1 MLNLFFLKTALK
13 VLYICKDF
21 FIFFV
26 LFLICQKIEAQG
38 TQNRLL
44 QTNERI
50 KNAEDFSRKL
60 DSNYKKSLRI
70 AGERGLKIKE
80 DLGNGRFLSL
90 QQINEIGEP
99 LYIINHSNAQAAVST
114 KTNQLYS
121 GGSLRV
127 SLSGKSDTMTGRLA
141 LWDGGN
147 TLATHQ
153 EFGGRI
159 KPQENLSSTDL
170 HSSHVAGTLIA
181 SGVNANAKG
190 MSFGADL
197 KVWDYNNDNAEISE
211 ASVPKTGPPLLV
223 SNHSYGYQAG
233 WVYDST
239 KSKWQWWGEDKV
251 STFEDYKFGFYD
263 SNAQSLDKIAFNAP
277 FYLMVKSA
285 GNSRNGNGPDA
296 GKYYFLKTS
305 TKDSSNITRS
315 KNDGYDIIST
325 TGTAK
330 NILTVGAAE
339 SMYTIPEKGSDVA
352 LANFSAWGP
361 TDDGRIKPDIIG
373 IGTDLLS
380 TSNASITSYS
390 YLSGTSMATPQVSGS
405 TFLLQQLY
413 NRLNTNTFMRAATLK
428 GLILHTALDL
438 AAAGPD
444 YQTGWGLL
452 DMEKAAKVI
461 LNDGAS
467 NLISEGTLSNTTKD
481 KRSFIAS
488 GKGDLVATLSWTDP
502 EATVFPYTTENL
514 NNRKPKLVND
524 LDIMITDG
532 SGKFLPFILD
542 PAIPDKAAEAGDNIR
557 DNIEKIIIKGAV
569 PGKSYDL
576 SISHKGT
583 LKNDKQDF
591 SLIVSGIGG
600 KVYCAVTPT
609 NPQNLIKSI
618 SVGTYSNTIST
629 TQDFTS
635 TPIPLELG
643 GSNDL
648 KLTFSSTA
656 SKKAKVVVDWNQD
669 GDFDDS
675 NETILASELISLDAY
690 TIKFKVPSNLSIN
703 QYFRMRVV
711 AELGNSSDNVC
722 GNIGTGESE
731 EYVIQVIQA
740 SNDLGI
746 MSISNPT
753 ISYCATSGLT
763 SLMVRVKNYGSKS
776 QSNVPVTL
784 NYYLENNLQG
794 SFAGKISKIDAG
806 IEQVITVTGTANW
819 LAGKTYTFKAISTLD
834 VDQNTNNDLLSISQ
848 IIENPQAPVGT
859 GLYCS
864 GASLL
869 NLSASQGYPLWY
881 NNNVLAAS
889 GTSATAPYSTN
900 YTVGSNDFSGT
911 IKPQTKKEFGTGS
924 YYENFGPA
932 PIFDIKVPIILE
944 SARVYVGTSGTITF
958 DVFNYESGELI
969 SSMTKDLNATRTQ
982 TNSTKVNSQL
992 ADDKNDPG
1000 QVVQLN
1006 LSFPKPGTYL
1016 LTQTCSN
1023 GATIFRSNRS
1033 LADTVNAPSNLGYP
1047 YTIPNILSM
1056 TGALYNGAPI
1066 TTGYYY
1072 FYDMKFKSM
1081 GCPSPRSVV
1090 NITTA
1095 KTPEASISPA
1105 GTQTVC
1111 VGGSLLITAKSV
1123 DNPSFQWL
1131 LNGVSISGAITSTY
1145 EAKKSGTYQVKAT
1158 VNGLCTNTSTALNL
1172 TVSSPLPPAITYVDG
1187 TMKIAGTGTIQWYV
1201 NGAVIPGA
1209 TTSNYTPVQSGLYSV
1224 FLKDVNG
1231 CSATSDL
1238 LTINI
1243 LAAEKENPFSTYVA
1257 FPNPA
1262 IDLLNVGLPQVN
1274 AGTYSIE
1281 IIDMNGRIFL
1291 SDKIR
1296 LEPGSN
1302 QLKIDISK
1310 IPVGTYVIRLP
1321 EMLNQPSMKF
1331 IKN

>member
-1 MLNLFFLKTALK
+1 MS
-13 VLYICKDF
+13 
-21 FIFFV
+21 
-26 LFLICQKIEAQG
+26 QKLAGQG
-38 TQNRLL
+38 LQNRRL
-44 QTNERI
+44 QINERI
-50 KNAEDFSRKL
+50 KNAADFSQKL

-70 AGERGLKIKE
+70 AGERGLKLKE
-80 DLGNGRFLSL
+80 DLGNGRFLSF

-99 LYIINHSNAQAAVST
+99 LYIINHSNAQAAATT

-121 GGSLRV
+121 GGSLGI
-127 SLSGKSDTMTGRLA
+127 SLSGKSDTMSGRLA
-141 LWDGGN
+141 IWDGGN
-147 TLATHQ
+147 ALATHQ
-153 EFGGRI
+153 EFGDRI
-159 KPQENLSSTDL
+159 KLQENLSTTDI
-170 HSSHVAGTLIA
+170 HGTHVAGTMIA

-197 KVWDYNNDNAEISE
+197 KVWDYNNDNAEISD
-211 ASVPKTGPPLLV
+211 ASIPKTGPPLLV
-223 SNHSYGYQAG
+223 SNHSYGYQSG
-233 WVYDST
+233 WVYDSG
-239 KSKWQWWGEDKV
+239 KSRWQWWGEDKV

-263 SNAQSLDKIAFNAP
+263 SNTQTLDKIAFNAP
-277 FYLMVKSA
+277 NYLIVKSA
-285 GNSRNGNGPDA
+285 GNSRDGNGPEP

-352 LANFSAWGP
+352 LASFSSWGP

-373 IGTDLLS
+373 MGTDILS
-380 TSNASITSYS
+380 TSNASNTSYS

-405 TFLLQQLY
+405 IYLLQQLY
-413 NRLNTNTFMRAATLK
+413 NRLNTNTFMRSATLK
-428 GLILHTALDL
+428 GLVLHTALDME
-438 AAAGPD
+438 AVGPD
-444 YQTGWGLL
+444 YKTGWGLL

-461 LNDGAS
+461 LNVGSS
-467 NLISEGTLSNTTKD
+467 NLIFEGTLANTAID
-481 KRSFIAS
+481 KRSFVAS

-502 EATVFPYTTENL
+502 EATVFSINTENL

-524 LDIMITDG
+524 LDIKITDG
-532 SGKFLPFILD
+532 TGKFLPFILD
-542 PAIPDKAAEAGDNIR
+542 PDVPEKIAETGDNIR

-569 PGKSYDL
+569 PGKSYEL

-600 KVYCAVTPT
+600 KAYCAITPT
-609 NPQNLIKSI
+609 SPQNLIRSLA
-618 SVGTYSNTIST
+618 VGTYSNTVST
-629 TQDFTS
+629 SQDFTS

-656 SKKAKVVVDWNQD
+656 SKKIKVVVDWNQD
-669 GDFDDS
+669 GDFEDS
-675 NETILASELISLDAY
+675 NEMMLASDLLTVESYSA
-690 TIKFKVPSNLSIN
+690 KFKIPSNISIN

-711 AELGNSSDNVC
+711 SELGNSATNFC
-722 GNIGTGESE
+722 GNLGTGESE

-740 SNDLGI
+740 SNDMGVL
-746 MSISNPT
+746 SISNPVS
-753 ISYCATSGLT
+753 SYCATNGPT
-763 SLMVRVKNYGSKS
+763 SLLVRVKNYGSKP

-794 SFAGKISKIDAG
+794 SLTGKILKINAG
-806 IEQVITVTGTANW
+806 NEQIITVTGTANW
-819 LAGKTYTFKAISTLD
+819 LAGKTYTFKAVSSLD
-834 VDQNTNNDLLSISQ
+834 VDQNTNNDLLSTSQ

-859 GLYCS
+859 GLFCS
-864 GASLL
+864 GATSL

-889 GTSATAPYSTN
+889 GITATAPYSAN
-900 YTVGSNDFSGT
+900 YTVGSNDFSGSM
-911 IKPQTKKEFGTGS
+911 KPQTKKEFGTGS
-924 YYENFGPA
+924 YFENFGPE

-958 DVFNYESGELI
+958 DVINYESGELV
-969 SSMTKDLNATRTQ
+969 SSITKDLNATRTQ
-982 TNSTKVNSQL
+982 TNFTKVNGQL
-992 ADDKNDPG
+992 TDDKNDPG
-1000 QVVQLN
+1000 QVVELN
-1006 LSFPKPGTYL
+1006 LSFPKPGTYIL
-1016 LTQTCSN
+1016 AQTCSN
-1023 GATIFRSNRS
+1023 GATIFRSNKS
-1033 LADTVNAPSNLGYP
+1033 LSDTLNTPTNLGYP
-1047 YTIPNILSM
+1047 YTIPNILSI
-1056 TGALYNGAPI
+1056 TGALFNRAPI
-1066 TTGYYY
+1066 LTGYYY
-1072 FYDMKFKSM
+1072 FYDMKFKSL

-1090 NITTA
+1090 KITTA
-1095 KTPEASISPA
+1095 KTPEANISPTGA
-1105 GTQTVC
+1105 QTVC
-1111 VGGSLLITAKSV
+1111 VGSSTLITAKSA

-1131 LNGVSISGAITSTY
+1131 LNGAAISGAITSTY

-1172 TVSSPLPPAITYVDG
+1172 TVSSPLPPTIIYEDG
-1187 TMKIAGTGTIQWYV
+1187 TMKITATGTIQWYV
-1201 NGAVIPGA
+1201 NGAIIPGA
-1209 TTSNYTPVQSGLYSV
+1209 TTSSFRPVQSGLYSV

-1243 LAAEKENPFSTYVA
+1243 LAAEKENPFSAYVA
-1257 FPNPA
+1257 YPNPA
-1262 IDLLNVGLPQVN
+1262 VDLLNVGLPQAL
-1274 AGTYSIE
+1274 AGTYTIE
-1281 IIDMNGRIFL
+1281 IIDMHGRIFL
-1291 SDKIR
+1291 SEKVN
-1296 LEPGSN
+1296 LEPGAN

-1310 IPVGTYVIRLP
+1310 IPVGTYVVRLP
-1321 EMLNQPSMKF
+1321 EILSQPSMKF

>member
-1 MLNLFFLKTALK
+1 MN
-13 VLYICKDF
+13 
-21 FIFFV
+21 
-26 LFLICQKIEAQG
+26 QKIAAQG

-99 LYIINHSNAQAAVST
+99 LYIINHSNALAAATT

-121 GGSLRV
+121 GGSIGV
-127 SLSGKSDTMTGRLA
+127 SLSGKSDTMSGRLA

-147 TLATHQ
+147 ALATHQ
-153 EFGGRI
+153 EFGGRV
-159 KPQENLSSTDL
+159 KLQENLSSSDL
-170 HSSHVAGTLIA
+170 HSTHVAGTLIA

-197 KVWDYNNDNAEISE
+197 KVWDYNNDNAEISD
-211 ASVPKTGPPLLV
+211 ASIPKTGPPLLV

-263 SNAQSLDKIAFNAP
+263 SNAQTLDKIAFNAP
-277 FYLMVKSA
+277 YYLMVKSA
-285 GNSRNGNGPDA
+285 GNSRSENGPEA

-305 TKDSSNITRS
+305 TKDSSNIARS

-339 SMYTIPEKGSDVA
+339 SMSTIPEKGSDVA
-352 LANFSAWGP
+352 QARFSSWGP

-380 TSNASITSYS
+380 TSNVSTTSYA

-405 TFLLQQLY
+405 IFLLQQLY

-428 GLILHTALDL
+428 GLILHTALDM
-438 AAAGPD
+438 AVAGPD

-461 LNDGAS
+461 LNVGTS
-467 NLISEGTLSNTTKD
+467 NLIAEGTLANATTD
-481 KRSFIAS
+481 KRSFVAS

-502 EATVFPYTTENL
+502 EAAVFPYTTENL
-514 NNRKPKLVND
+514 NSRKPKLIND
-524 LDIMITDG
+524 LDIRITDG
-532 SGKFLPFILD
+532 TGKFLPFILD
-542 PAIPDKAAEAGDNIR
+542 PAIPDKVAEAGDNIR

-600 KVYCAVTPT
+600 KVYCSLTPT
-609 NPQNLIKSI
+609 SPQNLIKSLA
-618 SVGTYSNTIST
+618 VGTYSNTVST

-643 GSNDL
+643 GANDL
-648 KLTFSSTA
+648 KFTFSSTA
-656 SKKAKVVVDWNQD
+656 SKKIKVAVDWNQD
-669 GDFDDS
+669 GDFEDT
-675 NETILASELISLDAY
+675 NEIMVASDLLTAESY
-690 TIKFKVPSNLSIN
+690 TAKFKVPSNLSIN

-711 AELGNSSDNVC
+711 AELSNSSTNVC

-753 ISYCATSGLT
+753 VSYCATNGLG

-776 QSNVPVTL
+776 QNNVPLTL
-784 NYYLENNLQG
+784 NYYLEDVLLG
-794 SFAGKISKIDAG
+794 SLKGNVVKIDAG
-806 IEQVITVTGTANW
+806 KEQIITVTGTANW
-819 LAGKTYTFKAISTLD
+819 LAGKTYTFKAISNLD

-848 IIENPQAPVGT
+848 SIENPQAPVGT

-864 GASLL
+864 GATAL
-869 NLSASQGYPLWY
+869 NLSATQGYPLWY

-889 GTSATAPYSTN
+889 GMSTTAPYSAN
-900 YTVGSNDFSGT
+900 YTVGSNDFSGSM
-911 IKPQTKKEFGTGS
+911 KPQTKKEFGTGS

-969 SSMTKDLNATRTQ
+969 SSITKDLTATRTQ

-1006 LSFPKPGTYL
+1006 LSFPKPGIYIL
-1016 LTQTCSN
+1016 SQTCSN
-1023 GATIFRSNRS
+1023 GATIFRSNKS
-1033 LADTVNAPSNLGYP
+1033 LSDTINAPTNLGYP
-1047 YTIPNILSM
+1047 YTISNILSM

-1095 KTPEASISPA
+1095 KTPEVSISPS

-1111 VGGSLLITAKSV
+1111 VGGTVLITAKSA

-1131 LNGVSISGAITSTY
+1131 LNDLAISGATTSTY
-1145 EAKKSGTYQVKAT
+1145 EAKKSGSYKIKAT
-1158 VNGLCTNTSTALNL
+1158 VNGLCTNTSTSLNL
-1172 TVSSPLPPAITYVDG
+1172 TVSSPLPPAITLIDG
-1187 TMKIAGTGTIQWYV
+1187 TMKIAGTGTIQWYI

-1209 TTSNYTPVQSGLYSV
+1209 TTSSYTPVQSGLYSV

-1243 LAAEKENPFSTYVA
+1243 LATEKENPFTGYVA

-1262 IDLLNVGLPQVN
+1262 SDLLNVGLPQAK
-1274 AGTYSIE
+1274 AGDYAIE
-1281 IIDMNGRIFL
+1281 IIDIHGRIFL
-1291 SDKIR
+1291 TDKIH
-1296 LEPGSN
+1296 LEPGAN

-1310 IPVGTYVIRLP
+1310 IPVGTYLIRLP
-1321 EMLNQPSMKF
+1321 EMLNQPSLKF

>member
-1 MLNLFFLKTALK
+1 MKILHTCNYFFPLL
-13 VLYICKDF
+13 
-21 FIFFV
+21 V
-26 LFLICQKIEAQG
+26 LFLISQKIAAQG

-44 QTNERI
+44 QINERI

-80 DLGNGRFLSL
+80 DLGKGRFLSL

-99 LYIINHSNAQAAVST
+99 LYIINHSNAQAAATT

-121 GGSLRV
+121 GGSIGV
-127 SLSGKSDTMTGRLA
+127 SLSGKSDTMSGRLA
-141 LWDGGN
+141 VWDGGN
-147 TLATHQ
+147 ALATHQ

-159 KPQENLSSTDL
+159 KLQENLSSTDI
-170 HSSHVAGTLIA
+170 HSTHVSGTMIA

-197 KVWDYNNDNAEISE
+197 KLWDYNNDNAEISD

-223 SNHSYGYQAG
+223 SNHSYGYQSG

-239 KSKWQWWGEDKV
+239 KNKWQWWGEDKV

-263 SNAQSLDKIAFNAP
+263 TNAQNLDKIAFNAP
-277 FYLMVKSA
+277 YYLMVKSA
-285 GNSRNGNGPDA
+285 GNSRDENGPEA

-305 TKDSSNITRS
+305 TKDSSNIARS

-352 LANFSAWGP
+352 LASFSSWGP
-361 TDDGRIKPDIIG
+361 TDDGRIKPDIVG

-380 TSNASITSYS
+380 TSNASTTSYT
-390 YLSGTSMATPQVSGS
+390 YLSGTSMASPQVSGS
-405 TFLLQQLY
+405 IFLLQQLY
-413 NRLNTNTFMRAATLK
+413 NRLNKNTFMRSATLK
-428 GLILHTALDL
+428 GLVLHSALDL
-438 AAAGPD
+438 EAAGPD
-444 YQTGWGLL
+444 YKTGWGLL
-452 DMEKAAKVI
+452 DMEKAANVI
-461 LNDGAS
+461 TNASSS
-467 NLISEGTLSNTTKD
+467 NLISEGTLANTALD
-481 KRSFIAS
+481 KRSFVAS

-502 EATVFPYTTENL
+502 ESTVFPITTENL

-524 LDIMITDG
+524 LDIKITDG
-532 SGKFLPFILD
+532 TGKFLPFILD
-542 PAIPDKAAEAGDNIR
+542 PAAPEKIAETGDNIR

-569 PGKSYDL
+569 PGKSYEL
-576 SISHKGT
+576 TISHKGT

-591 SLIVSGIGG
+591 SLVVSGIGG
-600 KVYCAVTPT
+600 KAYCAITPT
-609 NPQNLIKSI
+609 SPLNLIKSLA
-618 SVGTYSNTIST
+618 VGTYSNTVST

-643 GSNDL
+643 GSSDL

-656 SKKAKVVVDWNQD
+656 SKKIKVAVDWNQD
-669 GDFDDS
+669 GDFEDS
-675 NETILASELISLDAY
+675 NEIMLASDLIATDNY
-690 TIKFKVPSNLSIN
+690 TAKFKVPSNLSIN

-711 AELGNSSDNVC
+711 AELGNSSTNVC
-722 GNIGTGESE
+722 GNLGTGESE

-740 SNDLGI
+740 SNDVGI

-753 ISYCATSGLT
+753 NSYCATNGLT
-763 SLMVRVKNYGSKS
+763 SLQVRVKNYGSKS
-776 QSNVPVTL
+776 QSNIPITL

-794 SFAGKISKIDAG
+794 SLTGKISKIDAG
-806 IEQVITVTGTANW
+806 NEQIITVSGTANW
-819 LAGKTYTFKAISTLD
+819 LAGKTYTFKAISNLD
-834 VDQNTNNDLLSISQ
+834 VDQNTNNDLLSTSQ

-859 GLYCS
+859 GLFCS
-864 GASLL
+864 GASSL

-889 GTSATAPYSTN
+889 GTTATAPYSAN
-900 YTVGSNDFSGT
+900 YTVGYNDFSGSM
-911 IKPQTKKEFGTGS
+911 KPQTKKEFGTGS

-969 SSMTKDLNATRTQ
+969 SSITKDLNATRTQ
-982 TNSTKVNSQL
+982 TNSTKVNNQL
-992 ADDKNDPG
+992 NDDKNDPG
-1000 QVVQLN
+1000 QVVELN
-1006 LSFPKPGTYL
+1006 LSFPKPGTYIL
-1016 LTQTCSN
+1016 AQTCSN
-1023 GATIFRSNRS
+1023 GATIFRSNKS
-1033 LADTVNAPSNLGYP
+1033 LTDTVNAPVNLGYP

-1095 KTPEASISPA
+1095 KTPDASISPT

-1111 VGGSLLITAKSV
+1111 VGGSVLITAKST

-1131 LNGVSISGAITSTY
+1131 LNGAAISGAITSTY

-1172 TVSSPLPPAITYVDG
+1172 TVSSPLPPAITYIDG

-1201 NGAVIPGA
+1201 NGAIIPGA
-1209 TTSNYTPVQSGLYSV
+1209 TTSTYTPVQSGLYSV

-1243 LAAEKENPFSTYVA
+1243 LATEKENPFSTYVA

-1262 IDLLNVGLPQVN
+1262 TDLLNVGLPQAM
-1274 AGTYSIE
+1274 AGTYAIE
-1281 IIDMNGRIFL
+1281 IIDIHGRIFL

-1296 LEPGSN
+1296 LEPGAN

-1310 IPVGTYVIRLP
+1310 IPVGTYLVRLP
-1321 EMLNQPSMKF
+1321 EIVNQPSMKF

>member
-1 MLNLFFLKTALK
+1 MN
-13 VLYICKDF
+13 
-21 FIFFV
+21 
-26 LFLICQKIEAQG
+26 QKIAAQG

-99 LYIINHSNAQAAVST
+99 LYIINHSNALAAATT

-121 GGSLRV
+121 GGSIGV
-127 SLSGKSDTMTGRLA
+127 SLSGKSDTMSGRLA

-147 TLATHQ
+147 ALATHQ
-153 EFGGRI
+153 EFGGRV
-159 KPQENLSSTDL
+159 KLQENLSSSDL
-170 HSSHVAGTLIA
+170 HSTHVAGTLIA

-197 KVWDYNNDNAEISE
+197 KVWDYNNDNAEISD
-211 ASVPKTGPPLLV
+211 ASIPKTGPPLLV

-263 SNAQSLDKIAFNAP
+263 SNAQTLDKIAFNAP
-277 FYLMVKSA
+277 YYLMVKSA
-285 GNSRNGNGPDA
+285 GNSRSENGPEA

-305 TKDSSNITRS
+305 TKDSSNIARS

-339 SMYTIPEKGSDVA
+339 SMSTIPEKGSDIT
-352 LANFSAWGP
+352 LANFSSWGP

-380 TSNASITSYS
+380 TSNVSTTSYA

-405 TFLLQQLY
+405 IFLLQQLY
-413 NRLNTNTFMRAATLK
+413 NRLNTNTFMRASTLK
-428 GLILHTALDL
+428 GLILHTALDM
-438 AAAGPD
+438 AVAGPD

-461 LNDGAS
+461 LNVGTS
-467 NLISEGTLSNTTKD
+467 NLIAEGTLANATTD
-481 KRSFIAS
+481 KRSFVAS

-502 EATVFPYTTENL
+502 EAAVFPYTTENL
-514 NNRKPKLVND
+514 NSRKPKLIND
-524 LDIMITDG
+524 LDIRITDG
-532 SGKFLPFILD
+532 TGKFLPFILD
-542 PAIPDKAAEAGDNIR
+542 PAIPDKVAEAGDNIR

-600 KVYCAVTPT
+600 KVYCSLTPT
-609 NPQNLIKSI
+609 SPQNLIKSLA
-618 SVGTYSNTIST
+618 VGTYSNTVST

-643 GSNDL
+643 GANDL
-648 KLTFSSTA
+648 KFTFSSTA
-656 SKKAKVVVDWNQD
+656 SKKIKVAVDWNQD
-669 GDFDDS
+669 GDFEDS
-675 NETILASELISLDAY
+675 NEIMVVSDLLTAESY
-690 TIKFKVPSNLSIN
+690 TAKFKVPSNLSIN

-711 AELGNSSDNVC
+711 AELSNSSTNVC

-753 ISYCATSGLT
+753 VSYCATNGLG

-776 QSNVPVTL
+776 QNNVPLTL
-784 NYYLENNLQG
+784 NYYLEDVLLG
-794 SFAGKISKIDAG
+794 SLKGNVVKIDAG
-806 IEQVITVTGTANW
+806 KEQIITVTGTANW
-819 LAGKTYTFKAISTLD
+819 LAGKTYTFKAISNLD

-848 IIENPQAPVGT
+848 SIENPQAPVGT

-864 GASLL
+864 GATAL
-869 NLSASQGYPLWY
+869 NLSATQGYPLWY

-889 GTSATAPYSTN
+889 GMSTTAPYSAN
-900 YTVGSNDFSGT
+900 YTVGSNDFSGSM
-911 IKPQTKKEFGTGS
+911 KPQTKKEFGTGS

-969 SSMTKDLNATRTQ
+969 SSITKDLTATRTQ

-1006 LSFPKPGTYL
+1006 LSFPKPGIYIL
-1016 LTQTCSN
+1016 SQTCSN
-1023 GATIFRSNRS
+1023 GATIFRSNKS
-1033 LADTVNAPSNLGYP
+1033 LSDTINAPTNLGYP
-1047 YTIPNILSM
+1047 YTISNILSM

-1095 KTPEASISPA
+1095 KTPEVSISPS

-1111 VGGSLLITAKSV
+1111 VGGTVLITAKSA

-1131 LNGVSISGAITSTY
+1131 LNDLAISGATTSTY
-1145 EAKKSGTYQVKAT
+1145 EAKKSGSYKIKAT
-1158 VNGLCTNTSTALNL
+1158 VNGLCTNTSTSLNL
-1172 TVSSPLPPAITYVDG
+1172 TVSSPLPPAITLIDG
-1187 TMKIAGTGTIQWYV
+1187 TMKIAGTGTIQWYI

-1209 TTSNYTPVQSGLYSV
+1209 TTSSYTPVQSGLYSV

-1243 LAAEKENPFSTYVA
+1243 LATEKENPFTGYVA

-1262 IDLLNVGLPQVN
+1262 SDLLNVGLPQAK
-1274 AGTYSIE
+1274 AGDYAIE
-1281 IIDMNGRIFL
+1281 IIDIHGRIFL
-1291 SDKIR
+1291 TDKIH
-1296 LEPGSN
+1296 LEPGAN

-1310 IPVGTYVIRLP
+1310 IPFGTYLIRLP

>member
-1 MLNLFFLKTALK
+1 LKDVLPFKFLFPFL
-13 VLYICKDF
+13 I
-21 FIFFV
+21 
-26 LFLICQKIEAQG
+26 LFLINQKIAAQG

-44 QTNERI
+44 QTNDRI

-80 DLGNGRFLSL
+80 DLGNGRTLSL

-99 LYIINHSNAQAAVST
+99 LYIINHSNAQAAMTT
-114 KTNQLYS
+114 KTNQLYT
-121 GGSLRV
+121 GGSIGV
-127 SLSGKSDTMTGRLA
+127 SLSGKSDTMSGRLA

-147 TLATHQ
+147 ALATHQ

-159 KPQENLSSTDL
+159 KLQENLTGSDL
-170 HSSHVAGTLIA
+170 HSTHVAGTLIA
-181 SGVNANAKG
+181 SGINANAKG

-197 KVWDYNNDNAEISE
+197 KVWDYNNDNAEISD
-211 ASVPKTGPPLLV
+211 ASIPKTGPSLLI

-239 KSKWQWWGEDKV
+239 KNKWQWWGEDKV
-251 STFEDYKFGFYD
+251 SAFEDYKFGFYD
-263 SNAQSLDKIAFNAP
+263 SNTQTLDKIAFNAP
-277 FYLMVKSA
+277 YYLMVKSA
-285 GNSRNGNGPDA
+285 GNSRSENGPDA
-296 GKYYFLKTS
+296 GKYYFIKTS
-305 TKDSSNITRS
+305 TKDSSNIARS

-330 NILTVGAAE
+330 NILTIGAAE
-339 SMYTIPEKGSDVA
+339 SMYTIPEKGSDIT
-352 LANFSAWGP
+352 LANFSSWGP
-361 TDDGRIKPDIIG
+361 TDDGRIKPDIVG

-380 TSNASITSYS
+380 SSNVSTTSYA
-390 YLSGTSMATPQVSGS
+390 YLSGTSMASPQVSGS
-405 TFLLQQLY
+405 IFLLQQLY
-413 NRLNTNTFMRAATLK
+413 NRLNKNIFMRSATLK
-428 GLILHTALDL
+428 GLVLHTALDMG
-438 AAAGPD
+438 AAGPD

-461 LNDGAS
+461 TNVESS
-467 NLISEGTLSNTTKD
+467 NLIAEGTLVNATTD
-481 KRSFIAS
+481 KRSFVAS

-502 EATVFPYTTENL
+502 EATVFPTTAENL
-514 NNRKPKLVND
+514 NNRTPKLVND
-524 LDIMITDG
+524 LDIKISDG
-532 SGKFLPFILD
+532 TGKFLPFILD
-542 PAIPDKAAEAGDNIR
+542 PAIPTKLAEPGDNIR

-576 SISHKGT
+576 TISHKGT
-583 LKNDKQDF
+583 LKNNKQDF

-600 KVYCAVTPT
+600 KVYCAITPT
-609 NPQNLIKSI
+609 SQQNLIKSI
-618 SVGTYSNTIST
+618 TIGTYSNTVST

-643 GSNDL
+643 GSSDL
-648 KLTFSSTA
+648 NLSFSNTV
-656 SKKAKVVVDWNQD
+656 SKKVKVVVDWNQD
-669 GDFDDS
+669 GDFEDS
-675 NETILASELISLDAY
+675 NEVMLASDLLSADSYSA
-690 TIKFKVPSNLSIN
+690 KFKVPSNLSIN

-711 AELGNSSDNVC
+711 SELGNSSSNVC

-740 SNDLGI
+740 SNDLGV

-753 ISYCATSGLT
+753 ISYCATNGLA

-776 QSNVPVTL
+776 QNNVPVTL
-784 NYYLENNLQG
+784 NYYLDNNLLG
-794 SFAGKISKIDAG
+794 SLSGKISKIDAG
-806 IEQVITVTGTANW
+806 IEQIVTVTGNANW
-819 LAGKTYTFKAISTLD
+819 IAGKTYTFKAISNLD
-834 VDQNTNNDLLSISQ
+834 VDQNANNDLLSTSQ
-848 IIENPQAPVGT
+848 SIENPQAPVGT

-864 GASLL
+864 GSGASLL
-869 NLSASQGYPLWY
+869 NLSATQGYPLWY

-900 YTVGSNDFSGT
+900 YTVGSNDFSGSM
-911 IKPQTKKEFGTGS
+911 KPQTKKEFGTGS
-924 YYENFGPA
+924 YYENFGPT

-958 DVFNYESGELI
+958 DVFNYDSGELI
-969 SSMTKDLNATRTQ
+969 SSITKDLNATRTQ

-992 ADDKNDPG
+992 TDDKNDPG

-1006 LSFPKPGTYL
+1006 LSFPKPGTYIL
-1016 LTQTCSN
+1016 AQTCSN
-1023 GATIFRSNRS
+1023 GATIFRSNKTLS
-1033 LADTVNAPSNLGYP
+1033 DTVNTPTNLGYP
-1047 YTIPNILSM
+1047 FTIPNILSM

-1072 FYDMKFKSM
+1072 FYDMKFKSL
-1081 GCPSPRSVV
+1081 GCPSPRAAV

-1095 KTPEASISPA
+1095 KIPDATISPS

-1111 VGGSLLITAKSV
+1111 VGGTVLITAKSA
-1123 DNPSFQWL
+1123 DNPSYQWL
-1131 LNGVSISGAITSTY
+1131 LNGAVISGAITSTY
-1145 EAKKSGTYQVKAT
+1145 EAKKSGAYQVKAT
-1158 VNGLCTNTSTALNL
+1158 VNGLCSNTSSALNL
-1172 TVSSPLPPAITYVDG
+1172 TVSSPLPPAISYIDG
-1187 TMKIAGTGTIQWYV
+1187 TMKIAGTGTIQWYI

-1209 TTSNYTPVQSGLYSV
+1209 TTSTYTPVQSGLYSV

-1243 LAAEKENPFSTYVA
+1243 LATESENPFSTYVA
-1257 FPNPA
+1257 FPNPT
-1262 IDLLNVGLPQVN
+1262 IDLLNIGLPQVN
-1274 AGTYSIE
+1274 AGNYAIE

-1291 SDKIR
+1291 RDNIR

-1310 IPVGTYVIRLP
+1310 IPVGTYVVRLP
-1321 EMLNQPSMKF
+1321 DVLNQPSMKF

>member
-1 MLNLFFLKTALK
+1 MKILHTCNYFFPLL
-13 VLYICKDF
+13 
-21 FIFFV
+21 V
-26 LFLICQKIEAQG
+26 LFLISQKIAAQG

-44 QTNERI
+44 QINERI

-80 DLGNGRFLSL
+80 DLGKGRFLSL

-99 LYIINHSNAQAAVST
+99 LYIINHSNAQAAATT

-121 GGSLRV
+121 GGSIGV
-127 SLSGKSDTMTGRLA
+127 SLSGKSDTMSGRLA
-141 LWDGGN
+141 VWDGGN
-147 TLATHQ
+147 ALATHQ

-159 KPQENLSSTDL
+159 KLQENLSSTDI
-170 HSSHVAGTLIA
+170 HSTHVSGTMIA

-197 KVWDYNNDNAEISE
+197 KLWDYNNDNAEISD

-223 SNHSYGYQAG
+223 SNHSYGYQSG

-239 KSKWQWWGEDKV
+239 KNKWQWWGEDKV

-263 SNAQSLDKIAFNAP
+263 TNAQNLDKIAFNAP
-277 FYLMVKSA
+277 YYLMVKSA
-285 GNSRNGNGPDA
+285 GNSRDENGPEA

-305 TKDSSNITRS
+305 TKDSSNIARS

-330 NILTVGAAE
+330 NVLTVGAAE

-352 LANFSAWGP
+352 LASFSSWGP
-361 TDDGRIKPDIIG
+361 TDDGRIKPDIVG

-380 TSNASITSYS
+380 TSNASTTSYT
-390 YLSGTSMATPQVSGS
+390 YLSGTSMASPQVSGS
-405 TFLLQQLY
+405 IFLLQQLY
-413 NRLNTNTFMRAATLK
+413 NRLNKNTFMRSATLK
-428 GLILHTALDL
+428 GLVLHSALDL
-438 AAAGPD
+438 EAAGPD
-444 YQTGWGLL
+444 YKTGWGLL
-452 DMEKAAKVI
+452 DMEKAANVI
-461 LNDGAS
+461 TNASSS
-467 NLISEGTLSNTTKD
+467 NLISEGTLANTALD
-481 KRSFIAS
+481 KRSFVAS

-502 EATVFPYTTENL
+502 ESTVFTITTENL

-524 LDIMITDG
+524 LDIKITDG
-532 SGKFLPFILD
+532 TGKFLPFILD
-542 PAIPDKAAEAGDNIR
+542 PAAPEKIAETGDNIR

-569 PGKSYDL
+569 PGKSYEL
-576 SISHKGT
+576 TISHKGT

-591 SLIVSGIGG
+591 SLVVSGIGG
-600 KVYCAVTPT
+600 KAYCAITPT
-609 NPQNLIKSI
+609 SPLNLIKSLA
-618 SVGTYSNTIST
+618 VGTYSNTVST

-635 TPIPLELG
+635 SPIPLELG
-643 GSNDL
+643 GSSDL

-656 SKKAKVVVDWNQD
+656 SKKIKVAVDWNQD
-669 GDFDDS
+669 GDFEDS
-675 NETILASELISLDAY
+675 NEIMLASDLIATDNY
-690 TIKFKVPSNLSIN
+690 TAKFKVPSNLSIN

-711 AELGNSSDNVC
+711 AELGNSSTNVC
-722 GNIGTGESE
+722 GNLGTGESE

-740 SNDLGI
+740 SNDVGI

-753 ISYCATSGLT
+753 NSYCATNGLT
-763 SLMVRVKNYGSKS
+763 SLQVRVKNYGSKS
-776 QSNVPVTL
+776 QSNIPITL
-784 NYYLENNLQG
+784 NYYLDNNLQG
-794 SFAGKISKIDAG
+794 SLTGKILKIDAG
-806 IEQVITVTGTANW
+806 VEQIITVSGTANW
-819 LAGKTYTFKAISTLD
+819 LAGKTYTFKAISNLD
-834 VDQNTNNDLLSISQ
+834 VDQNTNNDLLSTSQ

-859 GLYCS
+859 GLFCS
-864 GASLL
+864 GASSL

-889 GTSATAPYSTN
+889 GTTATAPYSAN
-900 YTVGSNDFSGT
+900 YTVGYNDFSGSM
-911 IKPQTKKEFGTGS
+911 KPQTKKEFGTGS

-969 SSMTKDLNATRTQ
+969 SSITKDLNATRTQ
-982 TNSTKVNSQL
+982 TNSTKVNNQL
-992 ADDKNDPG
+992 NDDKNDPG
-1000 QVVQLN
+1000 QVVELN
-1006 LSFPKPGTYL
+1006 LSFPKPGTYIL
-1016 LTQTCSN
+1016 AQTCSN
-1023 GATIFRSNRS
+1023 GATIFRSNKS
-1033 LADTVNAPSNLGYP
+1033 LTDTVNAPVNLGYP

-1095 KTPEASISPA
+1095 KTPDASISPT

-1111 VGGSLLITAKSV
+1111 VGGSVLITAKST

-1131 LNGVSISGAITSTY
+1131 LNGAAISGAITSTY

-1172 TVSSPLPPAITYVDG
+1172 TVSSPLPPAITYIDG

-1201 NGAVIPGA
+1201 NGAIIPGA
-1209 TTSNYTPVQSGLYSV
+1209 TTSTYTPVQSGLYSV

-1243 LAAEKENPFSTYVA
+1243 LATEKENPFSTYVA

-1262 IDLLNVGLPQVN
+1262 TDLLNVGLPQAM
-1274 AGTYSIE
+1274 AGTYAIE
-1281 IIDMNGRIFL
+1281 IIDIHGRIFL

-1296 LEPGSN
+1296 LEPGAN

-1310 IPVGTYVIRLP
+1310 IPVGTYLVRLP
-1321 EMLNQPSMKF
+1321 EIVNQTSMKF

>member
-1 MLNLFFLKTALK
+1 MKILHTCNYFFPLL
-13 VLYICKDF
+13 
-21 FIFFV
+21 V
-26 LFLICQKIEAQG
+26 LFLISQKIAAQG

-44 QTNERI
+44 QINERI

-80 DLGNGRFLSL
+80 DLGKGRFLSL

-99 LYIINHSNAQAAVST
+99 LYIINHSNAQAAATT

-121 GGSLRV
+121 GGSIGV
-127 SLSGKSDTMTGRLA
+127 SLSGKSDTMSGRLA
-141 LWDGGN
+141 VWDGGN
-147 TLATHQ
+147 ALATHQ

-159 KPQENLSSTDL
+159 KLQENLSSTDI
-170 HSSHVAGTLIA
+170 HSTHVSGTMIA

-197 KVWDYNNDNAEISE
+197 KLWDYNNDNAEISD

-223 SNHSYGYQAG
+223 SNHSYGYQSG

-239 KSKWQWWGEDKV
+239 KNKWQWWGEDKV

-263 SNAQSLDKIAFNAP
+263 TNAQNLDKIAFNAP
-277 FYLMVKSA
+277 YYLMVKSA
-285 GNSRNGNGPDA
+285 GNSRDENGPEA

-352 LANFSAWGP
+352 LASFSSWGP
-361 TDDGRIKPDIIG
+361 TDDGRIKPDIVG

-380 TSNASITSYS
+380 TSNASTTSYT
-390 YLSGTSMATPQVSGS
+390 YLSGTSMASPQVSGS
-405 TFLLQQLY
+405 IFLLQQLY
-413 NRLNTNTFMRAATLK
+413 NRLNKNTFMRSATLK
-428 GLILHTALDL
+428 GLVLHSALDL
-438 AAAGPD
+438 EAAGPD
-444 YQTGWGLL
+444 YKTGWGLL
-452 DMEKAAKVI
+452 DMEKAANVI
-461 LNDGAS
+461 TNASSS
-467 NLISEGTLSNTTKD
+467 NLISEGTLANTALD
-481 KRSFIAS
+481 KRSFVAS

-502 EATVFPYTTENL
+502 ESTVFPITTENL

-524 LDIMITDG
+524 LDIKITDG
-532 SGKFLPFILD
+532 TGKFLPFILD
-542 PAIPDKAAEAGDNIR
+542 PAAPEKIAETGDNIR

-569 PGKSYDL
+569 PGKSYEL
-576 SISHKGT
+576 TISHKGT

-591 SLIVSGIGG
+591 SLVVSGIGG
-600 KVYCAVTPT
+600 KAYCAITPT
-609 NPQNLIKSI
+609 SPLNLIKSLA
-618 SVGTYSNTIST
+618 VGTYSNTVST

-635 TPIPLELG
+635 SPIPLELG
-643 GSNDL
+643 GSSDL

-656 SKKAKVVVDWNQD
+656 SKKIKVAVDWNQD
-669 GDFDDS
+669 GDFEDS
-675 NETILASELISLDAY
+675 NEIMLASDLIATDNY
-690 TIKFKVPSNLSIN
+690 TAKFKVPSNLSIN

-711 AELGNSSDNVC
+711 AELGNSSTNVC
-722 GNIGTGESE
+722 GNLGTGESE

-740 SNDLGI
+740 SNDVGI

-753 ISYCATSGLT
+753 NSYCATNGLT
-763 SLMVRVKNYGSKS
+763 SLQVRVKNYGSKS
-776 QSNVPVTL
+776 QSNIPITL

-794 SFAGKISKIDAG
+794 SLTGKISKIDAG
-806 IEQVITVTGTANW
+806 NEQIITVSGTANW
-819 LAGKTYTFKAISTLD
+819 LAGKTYTFKAISNLD
-834 VDQNTNNDLLSISQ
+834 VDQNTNNDLLSTSQ

-859 GLYCS
+859 GLFCS
-864 GASLL
+864 GASSL

-889 GTSATAPYSTN
+889 GTTATAPYSAN
-900 YTVGSNDFSGT
+900 YTVGYNDFSGSM
-911 IKPQTKKEFGTGS
+911 KPQTKKEFGTGS

-969 SSMTKDLNATRTQ
+969 SSITKDLNATRTQ
-982 TNSTKVNSQL
+982 TNSTKVNNQL
-992 ADDKNDPG
+992 NDDKNDPG
-1000 QVVQLN
+1000 QVVELN
-1006 LSFPKPGTYL
+1006 LSFPKPGTYIL
-1016 LTQTCSN
+1016 AQTCSN
-1023 GATIFRSNRS
+1023 GATIFRSNKS
-1033 LADTVNAPSNLGYP
+1033 LTDTVNAPVNLGYP

-1095 KTPEASISPA
+1095 KTPDASISPT

-1111 VGGSLLITAKSV
+1111 VGGSVLITAKST

-1131 LNGVSISGAITSTY
+1131 LNGAAISGAITSTY

-1172 TVSSPLPPAITYVDG
+1172 TVSSPLPPAITYIDG

-1201 NGAVIPGA
+1201 NGAIIPGA
-1209 TTSNYTPVQSGLYSV
+1209 TTSTYTPVQSGLYSV

-1243 LAAEKENPFSTYVA
+1243 LATEKENPFSTYVA

-1262 IDLLNVGLPQVN
+1262 TDLLNVGLPQAM
-1274 AGTYSIE
+1274 AGTYAIE
-1281 IIDMNGRIFL
+1281 IIDIHGRIFL

-1296 LEPGSN
+1296 LEPGAN

-1310 IPVGTYVIRLP
+1310 IPVGTYLVRLP
-1321 EMLNQPSMKF
+1321 EIVNQPSMKF

>member
-1 MLNLFFLKTALK
+1 MKILHTCNYFFPLL
-13 VLYICKDF
+13 
-21 FIFFV
+21 V
-26 LFLICQKIEAQG
+26 LFLISQKIAAQG

-44 QTNERI
+44 QINERI

-80 DLGNGRFLSL
+80 DLGKGRFLSL

-99 LYIINHSNAQAAVST
+99 LYIINHSNAQAAATT

-121 GGSLRV
+121 GGSIGV
-127 SLSGKSDTMTGRLA
+127 SLSGKSDTMSGRLA
-141 LWDGGN
+141 VWDGGN
-147 TLATHQ
+147 ALATHQ

-159 KPQENLSSTDL
+159 KLQENLSSTDI
-170 HSSHVAGTLIA
+170 HSTHVSGTMIA

-197 KVWDYNNDNAEISE
+197 KLWDYNNDNAEISD

-223 SNHSYGYQAG
+223 SNHSYGYQSG

-239 KSKWQWWGEDKV
+239 KNKWQWWGEDKV

-263 SNAQSLDKIAFNAP
+263 TNAQNLDKIAFNAP
-277 FYLMVKSA
+277 YYLMVKSA
-285 GNSRNGNGPDA
+285 GNSRDENGPEA

-305 TKDSSNITRS
+305 TKDSSNIARS

-352 LANFSAWGP
+352 LASFSSWGP
-361 TDDGRIKPDIIG
+361 TDDGRIKPDIVG

-380 TSNASITSYS
+380 TSNASTTSYT
-390 YLSGTSMATPQVSGS
+390 YLSGTSMASPQVSGS
-405 TFLLQQLY
+405 IFLLQQLY
-413 NRLNTNTFMRAATLK
+413 NRLNKNTFMRSATLK
-428 GLILHTALDL
+428 GLVLHSALDL
-438 AAAGPD
+438 EAAGPD
-444 YQTGWGLL
+444 YKTGWGLL
-452 DMEKAAKVI
+452 DMEKAANVI
-461 LNDGAS
+461 TNASSS
-467 NLISEGTLSNTTKD
+467 NLISEGTLANTALD
-481 KRSFIAS
+481 KRSFVAS

-502 EATVFPYTTENL
+502 ESTVFPITTENL

-524 LDIMITDG
+524 LDIKITDG
-532 SGKFLPFILD
+532 TGKFLPFILD
-542 PAIPDKAAEAGDNIR
+542 PAAPEKIAETGDNIR

-569 PGKSYDL
+569 PGKSYEL
-576 SISHKGT
+576 TISHKGT

-591 SLIVSGIGG
+591 SLVVSGIGG
-600 KVYCAVTPT
+600 KAYCAITPT
-609 NPQNLIKSI
+609 SPLNLIKSLA
-618 SVGTYSNTIST
+618 VGTYSNTVST

-643 GSNDL
+643 GSSDL

-656 SKKAKVVVDWNQD
+656 SKKIKVAVDWNQD
-669 GDFDDS
+669 GDFEDS
-675 NETILASELISLDAY
+675 NEIMLASDLIATDNY
-690 TIKFKVPSNLSIN
+690 TAKFKVPSNLSIN

-711 AELGNSSDNVC
+711 AELGNSSTNVC
-722 GNIGTGESE
+722 GNLGTGESE
-731 EYVIQVIQA
+731 EYVIQLIQA
-740 SNDLGI
+740 SNDVGI

-753 ISYCATSGLT
+753 NSYCATNGLT
-763 SLMVRVKNYGSKS
+763 SLQVRVKNYGSKS
-776 QSNVPVTL
+776 QSNIPITL

-794 SFAGKISKIDAG
+794 SLTGKISKIDAG
-806 IEQVITVTGTANW
+806 NEQIITVSGTANW
-819 LAGKTYTFKAISTLD
+819 LAGKTYTFKAISNLD
-834 VDQNTNNDLLSISQ
+834 VDQNTNNDLLSTSQ

-859 GLYCS
+859 GLFCS
-864 GASLL
+864 GASSL

-889 GTSATAPYSTN
+889 GTTATAPYSAN
-900 YTVGSNDFSGT
+900 YTVGYNDFSGSM
-911 IKPQTKKEFGTGS
+911 KPQTKKEFGTGS

-969 SSMTKDLNATRTQ
+969 SSITKDLNATRTQ
-982 TNSTKVNSQL
+982 TNSTKVNNQL
-992 ADDKNDPG
+992 NDDKNDPG
-1000 QVVQLN
+1000 QVVELN
-1006 LSFPKPGTYL
+1006 LSFPKPGTYIL
-1016 LTQTCSN
+1016 AQTCSN
-1023 GATIFRSNRS
+1023 GATIFRSNKS
-1033 LADTVNAPSNLGYP
+1033 LTDTVNAPVNLGYP

-1095 KTPEASISPA
+1095 KTPDASISPT

-1111 VGGSLLITAKSV
+1111 VGGSVLITAKST

-1131 LNGVSISGAITSTY
+1131 LNGAAISGAITSTY

-1172 TVSSPLPPAITYVDG
+1172 TVSSPLPPAITYIDG

-1201 NGAVIPGA
+1201 NGAIIPGA
-1209 TTSNYTPVQSGLYSV
+1209 TTSTYTPVQSGLYSV

-1243 LAAEKENPFSTYVA
+1243 LATEKENPFSTYVA

-1262 IDLLNVGLPQVN
+1262 TDLLNVGLPQAM
-1274 AGTYSIE
+1274 AGTYAIE
-1281 IIDMNGRIFL
+1281 IIDIHGRIFL

-1296 LEPGSN
+1296 LEPGAN

-1310 IPVGTYVIRLP
+1310 IPVGTYLVRLP
-1321 EMLNQPSMKF
+1321 EIVNQPSMKF

>member
-1 MLNLFFLKTALK
+1 M
-13 VLYICKDF
+13 
-21 FIFFV
+21 
-26 LFLICQKIEAQG
+26 LFLISQKIAAQG

-44 QTNERI
+44 QINERI

-80 DLGNGRFLSL
+80 DLGKGRFLSL

-99 LYIINHSNAQAAVST
+99 LYIINHSNAQAAATT

-121 GGSLRV
+121 GGSIGV
-127 SLSGKSDTMTGRLA
+127 SLSGKSDTMSGRLA
-141 LWDGGN
+141 VWDGGN
-147 TLATHQ
+147 ALATHQ

-159 KPQENLSSTDL
+159 KLQENLSSTDI
-170 HSSHVAGTLIA
+170 HSTHVSGTMIA

-197 KVWDYNNDNAEISE
+197 KLWDYNNDNAEISD

-223 SNHSYGYQAG
+223 SNHSYGYQSG

-239 KSKWQWWGEDKV
+239 KNKWQWWGEDKV

-263 SNAQSLDKIAFNAP
+263 TNAQNLDKIAFNAP
-277 FYLMVKSA
+277 YYLMVKSA
-285 GNSRNGNGPDA
+285 GNSRDENGPEA

-305 TKDSSNITRS
+305 TKDSSNIARS

-352 LANFSAWGP
+352 LASFSSWGP
-361 TDDGRIKPDIIG
+361 TDDGRIKPDIVG

-380 TSNASITSYS
+380 TSNASTTSYT
-390 YLSGTSMATPQVSGS
+390 YLSGTSMASPQVSGS
-405 TFLLQQLY
+405 IFLLQQLY
-413 NRLNTNTFMRAATLK
+413 NRLNKNTFMRSATLK
-428 GLILHTALDL
+428 GLVLHSALDL
-438 AAAGPD
+438 EAAGPD
-444 YQTGWGLL
+444 YKTGWGLL
-452 DMEKAAKVI
+452 DMEKAANVI
-461 LNDGAS
+461 TNASSS
-467 NLISEGTLSNTTKD
+467 NLISEGTLANTATD
-481 KRSFIAS
+481 KRSFVAS

-502 EATVFPYTTENL
+502 ESTVFPITTENL

-524 LDIMITDG
+524 LDIKITDG
-532 SGKFLPFILD
+532 TGKFLPFILD
-542 PAIPDKAAEAGDNIR
+542 PAAPEKIAETGDNIR

-569 PGKSYDL
+569 PGKSYEL
-576 SISHKGT
+576 TISHKGT

-591 SLIVSGIGG
+591 SLVVSGIGG
-600 KVYCAVTPT
+600 KAYCAITPT
-609 NPQNLIKSI
+609 SPLNLIKSLA
-618 SVGTYSNTIST
+618 VGTYSNTVST

-643 GSNDL
+643 GSSDL

-656 SKKAKVVVDWNQD
+656 SKKIKVAVDWNQD
-669 GDFDDS
+669 GDFEDS
-675 NETILASELISLDAY
+675 NEIMLASDLIATDNY
-690 TIKFKVPSNLSIN
+690 TAKFKVPSNLSIN

-711 AELGNSSDNVC
+711 AELGNSSTNVC
-722 GNIGTGESE
+722 GNLGTGESE
-731 EYVIQVIQA
+731 EYVIQLIQA
-740 SNDLGI
+740 SNDVGI

-753 ISYCATSGLT
+753 NSYCATNGLT
-763 SLMVRVKNYGSKS
+763 SLQVRVKNYGSKS
-776 QSNVPVTL
+776 QSNIPITL

-794 SFAGKISKIDAG
+794 SLTGKISKIDAG
-806 IEQVITVTGTANW
+806 NEQIITVSGTANW
-819 LAGKTYTFKAISTLD
+819 LAGKTYTFKAISNLD
-834 VDQNTNNDLLSISQ
+834 VDQNTNNDLLSTSQ

-859 GLYCS
+859 GLFCS
-864 GASLL
+864 GASSL

-889 GTSATAPYSTN
+889 GTTATAPYSAN
-900 YTVGSNDFSGT
+900 YTVGYNDFSGSM
-911 IKPQTKKEFGTGS
+911 KPQTKKEFGTGS

-969 SSMTKDLNATRTQ
+969 SSITKDLNATRTQ
-982 TNSTKVNSQL
+982 TNSTKVNNQL
-992 ADDKNDPG
+992 NDDKNDPG
-1000 QVVQLN
+1000 QVVELN
-1006 LSFPKPGTYL
+1006 LSFPKPGTYIL
-1016 LTQTCSN
+1016 AQTCSN
-1023 GATIFRSNRS
+1023 GATIFRSNKS
-1033 LADTVNAPSNLGYP
+1033 LTDTVNAPVNLGYP

-1095 KTPEASISPA
+1095 KTPDASISPT

-1111 VGGSLLITAKSV
+1111 VGGSVLITAKST

-1131 LNGVSISGAITSTY
+1131 LNGAAISGAITSTY

-1172 TVSSPLPPAITYVDG
+1172 TVSSPLPPAITYIDG

-1201 NGAVIPGA
+1201 NGAIIPGA
-1209 TTSNYTPVQSGLYSV
+1209 TTSTYTPVQSGLYSV

-1243 LAAEKENPFSTYVA
+1243 LATEKENPFSTYVA

-1262 IDLLNVGLPQVN
+1262 TDLLNVGLPQAM
-1274 AGTYSIE
+1274 AGTYAIE
-1281 IIDMNGRIFL
+1281 IIDIHGRIFL
-1291 SDKIR
+1291 TDKIR
-1296 LEPGSN
+1296 LEPGAN

-1310 IPVGTYVIRLP
+1310 IPVGTYLVRLP
-1321 EMLNQPSMKF
+1321 EIVNQPSMKF

>member
-1 MLNLFFLKTALK
+1 LK
-13 VLYICKDF
+13 VLYTCKN
-21 FIFFV
+21 FILIFA
-26 LFLICQKIEAQG
+26 LFLTSQKIAAQG

-44 QTNERI
+44 QTSERI

-99 LYIINHSNAQAAVST
+99 LYIINHSNAQAAATT

-121 GGSLRV
+121 GGSLGI
-127 SLSGKSDTMTGRLA
+127 SLSGKSDTMSGRLA
-141 LWDGGN
+141 IWDGGN

-159 KPQENLSSTDL
+159 KLQENLSSTDL
-170 HSSHVAGTLIA
+170 HSTHVAGTLIA

-197 KVWDYNNDNAEISE
+197 KVWDYNNDNAEISD
-211 ASVPKTGPPLLV
+211 ASIPKTGPPLLV
-223 SNHSYGYQAG
+223 SNHSYGYQSG

-277 FYLMVKSA
+277 YYLMVKSA
-285 GNSRNGNGPDA
+285 GNSRDVNGPEA

-305 TKDSSNITRS
+305 TKDSSNIARS
-315 KNDGYDIIST
+315 KNNGYDIIST

-339 SMYTIPEKGSDVA
+339 SMYTIPEKGSDVE
-352 LANFSAWGP
+352 LASFSSWGP
-361 TDDGRIKPDIIG
+361 TDDGRIKPDIVG

-380 TSNASITSYS
+380 TSNASTTSYT
-390 YLSGTSMATPQVSGS
+390 YLSGTSMSSPQVSGS
-405 TFLLQQLY
+405 IFLLQQLY

-461 LNDGAS
+461 ANVGSS
-467 NLISEGTLSNTTKD
+467 NLISEGTLANSAID
-481 KRSFIAS
+481 KRSFVAS
-488 GKGDLVATLSWTDP
+488 GKGDLVATISWTDP
-502 EATVFPYTTENL
+502 ESTVYPINTENL

-524 LDIMITDG
+524 LDIKITDG
-532 SGKFLPFILD
+532 TGKFLPFTLD
-542 PAIPDKAAEAGDNIR
+542 PAAPEKIAETGDNIR

-591 SLIVSGIGG
+591 SLIVTGIGG
-600 KVYCAVTPT
+600 KAYCVVTPT
-609 NPQNLIKSI
+609 SPQNIIKSVSI
-618 SVGTYSNTIST
+618 DTYSNTVST

-635 TPIPLELG
+635 TPIQLELG
-643 GSNDL
+643 GANDL

-656 SKKAKVVVDWNQD
+656 SKKIKVVVDWNQD
-669 GDFDDS
+669 GDFEDS
-675 NETILASELISLDAY
+675 NEVMLASDLLSTESY
-690 TIKFKVPSNLSIN
+690 STKFKVPSNLSIN

-711 AELGNSSDNVC
+711 GELGNSTANTC
-722 GNIGTGESE
+722 GNLGTGESE

-740 SNDLGI
+740 SNDMGVL
-746 MSISNPT
+746 SISNPVS
-753 ISYCATSGLT
+753 SYCATNGPT
-763 SLMVRVKNYGSKS
+763 SLLVRVKNYGSKS

-784 NYYLENNLQG
+784 NYYLDNLLQG
-794 SFAGKISKIDAG
+794 SLSGKVLKIDAG
-806 IEQVITVTGTANW
+806 IEQIITVTGNANW
-819 LAGKTYTFKAISTLD
+819 VAGKTYTLKAISSLD
-834 VDQNTNNDLLSISQ
+834 IDQNTNNDLLSVNQS
-848 IIENPQAPVGT
+848 IENPQAPVGT
-859 GLYCS
+859 GLFCS
-864 GASLL
+864 GASTL

-881 NNNVLAAS
+881 NNNVLVAS
-889 GTSATAPYSTN
+889 GTTATAPYSTN
-900 YTVGSNDFSGT
+900 FTVGSNDFSGSM
-911 IKPQTKKEFGTGS
+911 KPQTKKEFGTGS

-932 PIFDIKVPIILE
+932 PIFDIKVPIVLQ

-969 SSMTKDLNATRTQ
+969 SSVTKDLTATRTQ
-982 TNSTKVNSQL
+982 TNSTKVNNQL

-1000 QVVQLN
+1000 QVVELN
-1006 LSFPKPGTYL
+1006 LSFPKPGTYIL
-1016 LTQTCSN
+1016 AQTCSN
-1023 GATIFRSNRS
+1023 GATIFRSNKS
-1033 LADTVNAPSNLGYP
+1033 LSDTVNTPTNLGYP

-1072 FYDMKFKSM
+1072 FYDMKFKSL
-1081 GCPSPRSVV
+1081 GCPSPRATV
-1090 NITTA
+1090 NITTS
-1095 KTPEASISPA
+1095 KTPEVSISPV
-1105 GTQTVC
+1105 GSQTIC
-1111 VGGSLLITAKSV
+1111 VGGSLLITAKSA
-1123 DNPSFQWL
+1123 DNPSYQWL
-1131 LNGVSISGAITSTY
+1131 LNGAAISGAITATY
-1145 EAKKSGTYQVKAT
+1145 DAKKTGTYTMKAT
-1158 VNGLCTNTSTALNL
+1158 INGLCTSTSSALNV
-1172 TVSSPLPPAITYVDG
+1172 TISSPLPPAITYLDG

-1201 NGAVIPGA
+1201 NGAIIPGA
-1209 TTSNYTPVQSGLYSV
+1209 TTSTYTPVQSGLYSV

-1238 LTINI
+1238 LTITI
-1243 LAAEKENPFSTYVA
+1243 LAAEKENPFSTYIA

-1262 IDLLNVGLPQVN
+1262 FNLLNVGLPQAV
-1274 AGTYSIE
+1274 AGTYTIE

-1291 SDKIR
+1291 RDDIR

-1302 QLKIDISK
+1302 QLNIDISK

>member
-1 MLNLFFLKTALK
+1 MKILHTYKYFFSIL
-13 VLYICKDF
+13 
-21 FIFFV
+21 V
-26 LFLICQKIEAQG
+26 LFLISQKIAAQG

-44 QTNERI
+44 QINERI

-70 AGERGLKIKE
+70 AAERGLKIKE
-80 DLGNGRFLSL
+80 DLGNGRTLSL

-99 LYIINHSNAQAAVST
+99 LYIINHSNAQAAVTT

-121 GGSLRV
+121 GGSIGV
-127 SLSGKSDTMTGRLA
+127 SLSGKSDTMSGRLA
-141 LWDGGN
+141 VWDGGN
-147 TLATHQ
+147 ALATHQ

-159 KPQENLSSTDL
+159 KLQENLSSTDI
-170 HSSHVAGTLIA
+170 HSTHVSGTMIA

-197 KVWDYNNDNAEISE
+197 KLWDYNNDNAEISD
-211 ASVPKTGPPLLV
+211 ASVPKTGSALLV
-223 SNHSYGYQAG
+223 SNHSYGYQSG

-239 KSKWQWWGEDKV
+239 KNKWQWWGEDKV

-263 SNAQSLDKIAFNAP
+263 TNAQNLDKIAFNAP
-277 FYLMVKSA
+277 YYLMVKSA
-285 GNSRNGNGPDA
+285 GNSRDENGPEA

-305 TKDSSNITRS
+305 TKDSSNIARS

-352 LANFSAWGP
+352 LASFSSWGP
-361 TDDGRIKPDIIG
+361 TDDGRIKPDIVG

-380 TSNASITSYS
+380 TSNASTTSYA
-390 YLSGTSMATPQVSGS
+390 YLSGTSMASPQVSGS
-405 TFLLQQLY
+405 IFLLQQLY
-413 NRLNTNTFMRAATLK
+413 NRLNKNTFMRSATLK
-428 GLILHTALDL
+428 GLVLHSALDL
-438 AAAGPD
+438 EAAGPD
-444 YQTGWGLL
+444 YKTGWGLL
-452 DMEKAAKVI
+452 DMEKAANVI
-461 LNDGAS
+461 TNASSS
-467 NLISEGTLSNTTKD
+467 NLISEGTLANTATD
-481 KRSFIAS
+481 KRSFVAS

-502 EATVFPYTTENL
+502 ESTVFPITTENL

-524 LDIMITDG
+524 LDIKITDG
-532 SGKFLPFILD
+532 TGKFLPFILD
-542 PAIPDKAAEAGDNIR
+542 PAAPEKIAETGDNIR

-569 PGKSYDL
+569 PGKSYEL
-576 SISHKGT
+576 TISHKGT

-600 KVYCAVTPT
+600 KAYCAITPT
-609 NPQNLIKSI
+609 SPQNLIKSLA
-618 SVGTYSNTIST
+618 VGTYSNTVST

-648 KLTFSSTA
+648 KLTFSSNA
-656 SKKAKVVVDWNQD
+656 SKKIKVAVDWNQD
-669 GDFDDS
+669 GDFEDS
-675 NETILASELISLDAY
+675 NEIMLASDLLSTDSY
-690 TIKFKVPSNLSIN
+690 TAKFKVPSNLSIN

-711 AELGNSSDNVC
+711 SELGNSSTNVC
-722 GNIGTGESE
+722 GNLGTGESE

-740 SNDLGI
+740 SNDVGI

-753 ISYCATSGLT
+753 NSYCATNGLT
-763 SLMVRVKNYGSKS
+763 SLQVRVKNYGSKS
-776 QSNVPVTL
+776 QSNIPVTL

-794 SFAGKISKIDAG
+794 SLTGKISKIDAG
-806 IEQVITVTGTANW
+806 NEQIITVTGTANW
-819 LAGKTYTFKAISTLD
+819 LAGKTYTFKAISNLD
-834 VDQNTNNDLLSISQ
+834 VDQNTNNDLLSTSQ

-859 GLYCS
+859 GLFCS
-864 GASLL
+864 GASSL
-869 NLSASQGYPLWY
+869 NLNASQGYPLWY

-889 GTSATAPYSTN
+889 GATATAPYSAN
-900 YTVGSNDFSGT
+900 YTVGYNDFSGSM
-911 IKPQTKKEFGTGS
+911 KPQTKKEFGTGS

-958 DVFNYESGELI
+958 DVFNYESGELV
-969 SSMTKDLNATRTQ
+969 SSITKDLNATRTQ
-982 TNSTKVNSQL
+982 TNSTKVNNQL
-992 ADDKNDPG
+992 NDDKNDPG
-1000 QVVQLN
+1000 QIVELN
-1006 LSFPKPGTYL
+1006 LSFPKPGTYIL
-1016 LTQTCSN
+1016 AQTCSN
-1023 GATIFRSNRS
+1023 GATIFRSNKS
-1033 LADTVNAPSNLGYP
+1033 LTDTVNAPVNLGYP

-1095 KTPEASISPA
+1095 KTPDASISPT

-1111 VGGSLLITAKSV
+1111 VGGSVLITAKST

-1131 LNGVSISGAITSTY
+1131 LNGAAISGAITSTY

-1172 TVSSPLPPAITYVDG
+1172 TVSSPLPPAITYIDG

-1201 NGAVIPGA
+1201 NGAIIPGA
-1209 TTSNYTPVQSGLYSV
+1209 TTSTYTPVQSGLYSV

-1243 LAAEKENPFSTYVA
+1243 LATEKENPFSAYVA

-1262 IDLLNVGLPQVN
+1262 TDLLNVGLPQAM
-1274 AGTYSIE
+1274 AGTYAIE
-1281 IIDMNGRIFL
+1281 IIDIHGRIFL
-1291 SDKIR
+1291 TEKVN
-1296 LEPGSN
+1296 LEPGAN

-1310 IPVGTYVIRLP
+1310 IPVGTYLVRLP
-1321 EMLNQPSMKF
+1321 EIVNQPSMKF

>member
-1 MLNLFFLKTALK
+1 MKILHTCNYFFPLL
-13 VLYICKDF
+13 
-21 FIFFV
+21 V
-26 LFLICQKIEAQG
+26 LFLISQKIAAQG

-44 QTNERI
+44 QINERI

-80 DLGNGRFLSL
+80 DLGKGRFLSL

-99 LYIINHSNAQAAVST
+99 LYIINHSNAQAAATT

-121 GGSLRV
+121 GGSIGV
-127 SLSGKSDTMTGRLA
+127 SLSGKSDTMSGRLA
-141 LWDGGN
+141 VWDGGN
-147 TLATHQ
+147 ALATHQ

-159 KPQENLSSTDL
+159 KLQENLSSTDI
-170 HSSHVAGTLIA
+170 HSTHVSGTMIA

-197 KVWDYNNDNAEISE
+197 KLWDYNNDNAEISD

-223 SNHSYGYQAG
+223 SNHSYGYQSG

-239 KSKWQWWGEDKV
+239 KNKWQWWGEDKV

-263 SNAQSLDKIAFNAP
+263 TNAQNLDKIAFNAP
-277 FYLMVKSA
+277 YYLMVKSA
-285 GNSRNGNGPDA
+285 GNSRDENGPEA

-305 TKDSSNITRS
+305 TKDSSNIARS

-352 LANFSAWGP
+352 LASFSSWGP
-361 TDDGRIKPDIIG
+361 TDDGRIKPDIVG

-380 TSNASITSYS
+380 TSNASTTSYT
-390 YLSGTSMATPQVSGS
+390 YLSGTSMASPQVSGS
-405 TFLLQQLY
+405 IFLLQQLY
-413 NRLNTNTFMRAATLK
+413 NRLNKNTFMRSATLK
-428 GLILHTALDL
+428 GLVLHSALDL
-438 AAAGPD
+438 EAAGPD
-444 YQTGWGLL
+444 YKTGWGLL
-452 DMEKAAKVI
+452 DMEKAANVI
-461 LNDGAS
+461 TNASSS
-467 NLISEGTLSNTTKD
+467 NLISEGTLANTALD
-481 KRSFIAS
+481 KRSFVAS

-502 EATVFPYTTENL
+502 ESTVFPITTENL

-524 LDIMITDG
+524 LDIKITDG
-532 SGKFLPFILD
+532 TGKFLPFILD
-542 PAIPDKAAEAGDNIR
+542 PAAPEKIAETGDNIR

-569 PGKSYDL
+569 PGKSYEL
-576 SISHKGT
+576 TISHKGT

-591 SLIVSGIGG
+591 SLVVSGIGG
-600 KVYCAVTPT
+600 KAYCAITPT
-609 NPQNLIKSI
+609 SPLNLIKSLA
-618 SVGTYSNTIST
+618 VGTYSNTVST

-643 GSNDL
+643 GSSDL

-656 SKKAKVVVDWNQD
+656 SKKIKVAVDWNQD
-669 GDFDDS
+669 GDFEDS
-675 NETILASELISLDAY
+675 NEIMLASDLIATDNY
-690 TIKFKVPSNLSIN
+690 TAKFKVPSNLSIN

-711 AELGNSSDNVC
+711 AELGNSSTNVC
-722 GNIGTGESE
+722 GNLGTGESE

-740 SNDLGI
+740 SNDVGI

-753 ISYCATSGLT
+753 NSYCATNGLT
-763 SLMVRVKNYGSKS
+763 SLQVRVKNYGSKS
-776 QSNVPVTL
+776 QSNIPITL

-794 SFAGKISKIDAG
+794 SLTGKISKIDAG
-806 IEQVITVTGTANW
+806 NEQIITVSGTANW
-819 LAGKTYTFKAISTLD
+819 LAGKTYTFKAISNLD
-834 VDQNTNNDLLSISQ
+834 VDQNTNNDLLSTSQ

-859 GLYCS
+859 GLFCS
-864 GASLL
+864 GASSL

-889 GTSATAPYSTN
+889 GTTATAPYSAN
-900 YTVGSNDFSGT
+900 YTVGYNDFSGSM
-911 IKPQTKKEFGTGS
+911 KPQTKKEFGTGS

-969 SSMTKDLNATRTQ
+969 SSITKDLNATRTQ
-982 TNSTKVNSQL
+982 TNSTKVNNQL
-992 ADDKNDPG
+992 NDDKNDPG
-1000 QVVQLN
+1000 QVVELN
-1006 LSFPKPGTYL
+1006 LSFPKPGTYIL
-1016 LTQTCSN
+1016 AQTCSN
-1023 GATIFRSNRS
+1023 GATIFRSNKS
-1033 LADTVNAPSNLGYP
+1033 LTDTVNAPVNLGYP

-1095 KTPEASISPA
+1095 KTPDASISPT

-1111 VGGSLLITAKSV
+1111 VGGSVLITAKST

-1131 LNGVSISGAITSTY
+1131 LNGAAISGAITSTY

-1172 TVSSPLPPAITYVDG
+1172 TVSSPLPPAITYIDG

-1209 TTSNYTPVQSGLYSV
+1209 TTSTYTPVQSGLYSV

-1243 LAAEKENPFSTYVA
+1243 LATEKENPFSTYVA

-1262 IDLLNVGLPQVN
+1262 TDLLNVGLPQAM
-1274 AGTYSIE
+1274 AGTYAIE
-1281 IIDMNGRIFL
+1281 IIDIHGRIFL

-1296 LEPGSN
+1296 LEPGAN

-1310 IPVGTYVIRLP
+1310 IPVGTYLVRLP
-1321 EMLNQPSMKF
+1321 EIVNQPSMKF

>member
-1 MLNLFFLKTALK
+1 MKIQHTCNYFFPLL
-13 VLYICKDF
+13 
-21 FIFFV
+21 V
-26 LFLICQKIEAQG
+26 LFLISQKIAAQG

-44 QTNERI
+44 QINERI

-80 DLGNGRFLSL
+80 DLGKGRFLSL

-99 LYIINHSNAQAAVST
+99 LYIINHSNAQAAATT

-121 GGSLRV
+121 GGSIGV
-127 SLSGKSDTMTGRLA
+127 SLSGKSDTMSGRLA
-141 LWDGGN
+141 VWDGGN
-147 TLATHQ
+147 ALATHQ

-159 KPQENLSSTDL
+159 KLQENLSSTDI
-170 HSSHVAGTLIA
+170 HSTHVSGTMIA

-197 KVWDYNNDNAEISE
+197 KLWDYNNDNAEISD

-223 SNHSYGYQAG
+223 SNHSYGYQSG

-239 KSKWQWWGEDKV
+239 KNKWQWWGEDKV

-263 SNAQSLDKIAFNAP
+263 TNAQNLDKIAFNAP
-277 FYLMVKSA
+277 YYLMVKSA
-285 GNSRNGNGPDA
+285 GNSRDENGPEA

-352 LANFSAWGP
+352 LASFSSWGP
-361 TDDGRIKPDIIG
+361 TDDGRIKPDIVG

-380 TSNASITSYS
+380 TSNASTTSYA

-405 TFLLQQLY
+405 IFLLQQLY
-413 NRLNTNTFMRAATLK
+413 NRLNKNTFMRSATLK
-428 GLILHTALDL
+428 GLVLHSALDL
-438 AAAGPD
+438 EAAGPD
-444 YQTGWGLL
+444 YKTGWGLL
-452 DMEKAAKVI
+452 DMEKAANVI
-461 LNDGAS
+461 TNASSS
-467 NLISEGTLSNTTKD
+467 NLISEGTLANTALD
-481 KRSFIAS
+481 KRSFVAS

-502 EATVFPYTTENL
+502 ESTVFPITTENL

-524 LDIMITDG
+524 LDIKITDG
-532 SGKFLPFILD
+532 TGKFLPFILD
-542 PAIPDKAAEAGDNIR
+542 PAAPEKIAETGDNIR

-569 PGKSYDL
+569 PGKSYEL
-576 SISHKGT
+576 TISHKGT

-591 SLIVSGIGG
+591 SLVVSGIGG
-600 KVYCAVTPT
+600 KAYCAITPT
-609 NPQNLIKSI
+609 SPLNLIKSLA
-618 SVGTYSNTIST
+618 VGTYSNTLST

-643 GSNDL
+643 GSSDL

-656 SKKAKVVVDWNQD
+656 SKKIKVAVDWNQD
-669 GDFDDS
+669 GDFEDS
-675 NETILASELISLDAY
+675 NEIMLASDLIATDNY
-690 TIKFKVPSNLSIN
+690 TAKFKVPSNLSIN

-711 AELGNSSDNVC
+711 AELGNSSTNVC
-722 GNIGTGESE
+722 GNLGTGESE
-731 EYVIQVIQA
+731 EYVIQLIQA
-740 SNDLGI
+740 SNDVGI

-753 ISYCATSGLT
+753 NSYCATNGLT
-763 SLMVRVKNYGSKS
+763 SLQVRVKNYGSKS
-776 QSNVPVTL
+776 QSNIPITL

-794 SFAGKISKIDAG
+794 SLTGKISKIDAG
-806 IEQVITVTGTANW
+806 VEQIITVSGTANW
-819 LAGKTYTFKAISTLD
+819 LAGKTYTFKAISNLD
-834 VDQNTNNDLLSISQ
+834 VDQNTNNDLLSTSQ

-859 GLYCS
+859 GLFCS
-864 GASLL
+864 GATSL

-889 GTSATAPYSTN
+889 GTTATAPYSAN
-900 YTVGSNDFSGT
+900 YTVGYNDFSGSM
-911 IKPQTKKEFGTGS
+911 KPQTKKEFGTGS

-958 DVFNYESGELI
+958 DVFNYESGELV
-969 SSMTKDLNATRTQ
+969 SSITKDLNATRTQ
-982 TNSTKVNSQL
+982 TNSTKVNNQL
-992 ADDKNDPG
+992 NDDKNDPG
-1000 QVVQLN
+1000 QVVELN
-1006 LSFPKPGTYL
+1006 LSFPKPGTYIL
-1016 LTQTCSN
+1016 AQTCSN
-1023 GATIFRSNRS
+1023 GATIFRSNKS
-1033 LADTVNAPSNLGYP
+1033 LTDTVNAPVNLGYP

-1095 KTPEASISPA
+1095 KTPDASISPT

-1111 VGGSLLITAKSV
+1111 VGGSVLITAKST

-1131 LNGVSISGAITSTY
+1131 LNGAAISGAITSTY

-1172 TVSSPLPPAITYVDG
+1172 TVSSPLPPAITYIDG

-1201 NGAVIPGA
+1201 NGAIIPGA
-1209 TTSNYTPVQSGLYSV
+1209 TTSTYTPVQSGLYSV

-1243 LAAEKENPFSTYVA
+1243 LATEKENPFSTYVA

-1262 IDLLNVGLPQVN
+1262 TDLLNVGLPQAM
-1274 AGTYSIE
+1274 AGTYAIE
-1281 IIDMNGRIFL
+1281 IIDIHGRIFL

-1296 LEPGSN
+1296 LEPGAN

-1310 IPVGTYVIRLP
+1310 IPVGTYLVRLP
-1321 EMLNQPSMKF
+1321 EIVNQPSMKF